1 MSSENSTSP
10 GEPQPAA
17 GARKACDLCFRKKI
31 KCDML
36 KPTCSNC
43 SLYSAE
49 CRTSLIRQKPGGRAR
64 RRVGVQEAP
73 EEASEDSEGIKA
85 RLERIEKLLK
95 ETAAQKAP
103 NPSANSESPH
113 FEVDSRS
120 MDFGTDDQIHN
131 STAPTWGFD
140 AVRPTLYFGPG
151 AAGTPLPP
159 LYDIMPLIDLY
170 FDNFN
175 QVSPIF
181 DRKSFTRMVIEWYNQ
196 RATHSR
202 VAWAA
207 ILAVCSLGLRASPT
221 DNSLFKG
228 PFTNKECS
236 DYCLRNAQSV
246 IPELLI
252 REEDLLGVQTLL
264 VLATLFHQACDQRA
278 AGNLASMALR
288 LAHRMRLHSKQSTE
302 FFSPEEIQQRS
313 NVFWVAYILDK
324 DISMRMQM
332 PSGQVDQD
340 IDVSLPPMN
349 PTGTDNDIGLI
360 WTRDR
365 TTPFNLFRMRLDLAH
380 IQGKLYDLIYS
391 NRSLKINA
399 IERQAR
405 VESLQKLLTTW
416 MARIPA
422 AFQIEHVAATVGETE
437 VAHMVKFYHSYLTT
451 ITFLHGIYSQQAEW
465 VKRVGPQARYAIQDY
480 TLAMS
485 GHAADC
491 LSEYLDPPAEK
502 YWYHCVDI
510 SRFTLK
516 LFQEV
521 AQTDWLVWQCTC
533 AHFSGLVIL
542 LSNTIMYPTH
552 EFASLDSEISTVSV
566 QLLDKIVAESSH
578 GDIFASLQHVVADLS
593 KHAKAAVSSARLQQD
608 SERVFGQT
616 FQEDDWFPGQSAL
629 STFGNGDEAD
639 LTGTFNLNTDI
650 DPFLHAECDQ
660 GSARVNLETI
670 L

>member
-1 MSSENSTSP
+1 
-10 GEPQPAA
+10 
-17 GARKACDLCFRKKI
+17 
-31 KCDML
+31 ML

-43 SLYSAE
+43 SLYNAE

-64 RRVGVQEAP
+64 RRVGAQEAP
-73 EEASEDSEGIKA
+73 EEASEDTEGIKA

-95 ETAAQKAP
+95 EASQQKAP
-103 NPSANSESPH
+103 NTSANSESPH

-120 MDFGTDDQIHN
+120 MDFSGTDDQIHN

-140 AVRPTLYFGPG
+140 AVRPSIYFGPG

-159 LYDIMPLIDLY
+159 LY
-170 FDNFN
+170 
-175 QVSPIF
+175 VSPIF

-207 ILAVCSLGLRASPT
+207 ILAVSSLGLRASPS

-332 PSGQVDQD
+332 PSVQVDQD

-349 PTGTDNDIGLI
+349 PIGVDNDAGLI

-399 IERQAR
+399 IERHAR
-405 VESLQKLLTTW
+405 VESLQKLLTAW

-422 AFQIEHVAATVGETE
+422 AFHIEHVAATVGEIE
-437 VAHMVKFYHSYLTT
+437 VTHMVKFYHSYLTT

-510 SRFTLK
+510 SRFALK

-521 AQTDWLVWQCTC
+521 EQTDWLVC
-533 AHFSGLVIL
+533 
-542 LSNTIMYPTH
+542 
-552 EFASLDSEISTVSV
+552 EISTVSV
-566 QLLDKIVAESSH
+566 QLLDKIVAESNH
-578 GDIFASLQHVVADLS
+578 GEIFASLQHVVADLS
-593 KHAKAAVSSARLQQD
+593 KHAKAAVSSARLQQTAPD
-608 SERVFGQT
+608 SEGVFGQS

-629 STFGNGDEAD
+629 STFGNGDQAD
-639 LTGTFNLNTDI
+639 LTGTFNMNTEI